1 MRWSVDTLNHDV
13 DKEIE
18 SLPASLRARLL
29 RLMEMV
35 ETFGLQQM
43 HEPHVKHLEGKL
55 WELRAKARDGIAR
68 GIYVTASGRR
78 VIILHVFEKKT
89 QKTPVIALAMAHR
102 RMAMVKQ

>member
-89 QKTPVIALAMAHR
+89 QKTPVTALAMARR

>member
-1 MRWSVDTLNHDV
+1 VRWSVDTLNHDV

-89 QKTPVIALAMAHR
+89 QKTPVTALAMARR